1 MSAGP
6 YLPISSAF
14 IRTLAVL
21 GRILIVLN
29 GSLAA
34 GGGLRLT
41 RMEAP
46 DVVDPRD
53 EFQLDC
59 HFDMGNEELYAVK
72 WYKDDQEFF
81 RYMPQQ
87 SPPTLTFPVAGVS
100 VIPNAS
106 ECDITRCKVN
116 LHNLSSRYSSG
127 AYRCEISSEAPAFRL
142 AAETRNITVAALPKE
157 KPKIGGLASS
167 YMDGDILT
175 AECTSDFAYPIPV
188 LRWFVNGE
196 PAVPVSRPTIIER
209 ESDFLVAQSILLR
222 LLISG
227 NLSKGDSIQ
236 IGCEASMPNVNFAT
250 QLSSV
255 IIHIGSGN
263 GEGVANNEK
272 LQLWYSGIGSTPSLN
287 YSPYHVVMS
296 IFLYLLV
303 RYTLNY

>member
-6 YLPISSAF
+6 YSPLNSALF
-14 IRTLAVL
+14 RTLAVL
-21 GRILIVLN
+21 GRILVVLN
-29 GSLAA
+29 GGLA

-41 RMEAP
+41 YMEAP

-53 EFQLDC
+53 QFQLDC

-87 SPPTLTFPVAGVS
+87 NPPTLTFPVAGVT
-100 VIPNAS
+100 VIPNTS

-116 LHNLSSRYSSG
+116 LHNLSSRYSGG

-157 KPKIGGLASS
+157 KPKITGLASS
-167 YMDGDILT
+167 YADGDVLT

-209 ESDFLVAQSILLR
+209 ESDFLVAQSIILR

-227 NLSKGDSIQ
+227 NLSRGDSIQ
-236 IGCEASMPNVNFAT
+236 IGCEASMPNVNFVP
-250 QLSSV
+250 QLSTV
-255 IIHIGSGN
+255 IIPFKTAN

-272 LQLWYSGIGSTPSLN
+272 LQLWYSAFSSTPSPN
-287 YSPYHVVMS
+287 YSSYHIILS
-296 IFLYLLV
+296 IFLYIV
-303 RYTLNY
+303 IRYIANY